1 MIEMRQQLD
10 QLAAVQ
16 QDRQQRLER
25 RVNEQ
30 TSLLSATQGAMEDK
44 LASLE
49 RQLETLREEERT

>member
-1 MIEMRQQLD
+1 MRQQLD